1 MKFHDKEIIHRMIY
15 HKGYAVR
22 MEQLLI
28 DPDHP
33 RGILVRVFDLDRI
46 EDIREALDRGYLDFA
61 ASYGDLYRMTPVTTG
76 LDRETDPDL
85 PYPRTR
91 THMIEING
99 YAVELQIEFSHPGSP
114 WGAGIPL
121 LDSKRS
127 HAAYQALKCGD
138 VETAARYGKVYRLDP
153 VDIEPAAK
161 PWRPSEQLTQTHWVG

>member
-46 EDIREALDRGYLDFA
+46 ENIREAIDRGYLDFA
-61 ASYGDLYRMTPVTTG
+61 ASYGDLYRMAPVTTG
-76 LDRETDPDL
+76 VNRDTTTDQQH
-85 PYPRTR
+85 PRAR
-91 THMIEING
+91 THMVETNG
-99 YAVELQIEFSHPGSP
+99 YAVEMQIEFSHPGSP

-121 LDSKRS
+121 PDSERS
-127 HAAYQALKCGD
+127 QAAYQALKRGD
-138 VETAARYGKVYRLDP
+138 LETAAQYGKLYRLDP
-153 VDIEPAAK
+153 VDVEPAVK
-161 PWRPSEQLTQTHWVG
+161 PWRPSEQLTPTHWVG